1 VVLIHLDIAP
11 RLDGGYAV
19 LARTFSPGDVVT
31 LQLPMPVRRVLADER
46 VAQDAGKLA
55 LERGPLVYCAEA
67 ADHAGSVLDLV
78 VPDDARLSVER
89 RPELLGGIAVLRG
102 TVRDVGGR
110 PRELIAIPYYAWS
123 HRGPGEMAVWL
134 RRRPTGGE

>member
-1 VVLIHLDIAP
+1 
-11 RLDGGYAV
+11 
-19 LARTFSPGDVVT
+19 VVT